1 VRRLQNWLHA
11 LGSTG
16 VVGIG
21 VLIFCIPFYFSSVR
35 PAEREVQAQRSVAER
50 LRSRTPFQPV
60 ASEGRAEELR
70 RFYSLFPPVEKLPD
84 QLELV
89 YALARAAK
97 LELLQGEYRLE
108 KPPVGLAFYRI
119 TLPLR
124 GTYAQI
130 RQFVGATLKSM
141 PAASLEA
148 LRFERKKVGDTRI
161 EAQIRLTVY
170 FRPATEGEAP

>member
-1 VRRLQNWLHA
+1 MNRVQDWLRA
-11 LGSTG
+11 LGPTG
-16 VVGIG
+16 VVGLG
-21 VLIFCIPFYFSSVR
+21 VLIFCIPFYLSAVR
-35 PAEREVQAQRSVAER
+35 PAEQELGAQRSIAER

-60 ASEGRAEELR
+60 ASDGRAEELR
-70 RFYSLFPPVEKLPD
+70 RFYNLFPPLERLPD
-84 QLELV
+84 QLEQI
-89 YALARAAK
+89 YGLARAAK

-124 GTYAQI
+124 GTYPQI

-141 PAASLEA
+141 PVASLEG
-148 LRFERKKVGDTRI
+148 LRFERKRVGDTRL

-170 FRPATEGEAP
+170 FRPANEGDVP

>member
-1 VRRLQNWLHA
+1 MKRIQDGLRA

-21 VLIFCIPFYFSSVR
+21 VLIFCIPFYFSAVR
-35 PAEREVQAQRSVAER
+35 PAERELQAQRLVAER
-50 LRSRTPFQPV
+50 LRARTPFQPV
-60 ASEGRAEELR
+60 ASEGRADELR

-84 QLELV
+84 QLELI
-89 YALARAAK
+89 YSLARSAN

-124 GTYAQI
+124 GTYVQI

-141 PAASLEA
+141 PIASLEA
-148 LRFERKKVGDTRI
+148 LRFERKRVGDTRL

-170 FRPATEGEAP
+170 FRPVNEGEVP

>member
-1 VRRLQNWLHA
+1 MNRLQDWLRA
-11 LGSTG
+11 LGPTG

-21 VLIFCIPFYFSSVR
+21 VLIFCVPFYFSAVQ
-35 PAEREVQAQRSVAER
+35 PAEQELKAQRSLAER

-60 ASEGRAEELR
+60 SGDGRAEELR
-70 RFYSLFPPVEKLPD
+70 RFYNLFPPIERLPD
-84 QLELV
+84 QLEQI
-89 YALARAAK
+89 YALARTAK

-124 GTYAQI
+124 GSYPQI

-141 PAASLEA
+141 PVASLEG
-148 LRFERKKVGDTRI
+148 LRFERKRVGDTRL

-170 FRPATEGEAP
+170 FRPSTEGEGS